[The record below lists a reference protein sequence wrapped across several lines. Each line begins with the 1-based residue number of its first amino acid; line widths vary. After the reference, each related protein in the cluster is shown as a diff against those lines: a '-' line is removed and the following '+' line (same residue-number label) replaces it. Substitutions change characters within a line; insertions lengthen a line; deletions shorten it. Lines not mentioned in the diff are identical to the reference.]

1 MVWDYMYIV
10 ALNWI
15 FPKSMIVPL
24 HIEFERLSAVVV
36 VVVVISGELC
46 NLNAIAAACPAL
58 VIDCARCGCSE
69 LIGKPAC

>member
-36 VVVVISGELC
+36 VVVVISGGNC
-46 NLNAIAAACPAL
+46 
-58 VIDCARCGCSE
+58 VI
-69 LIGKPAC
+69 LTP

>member
-36 VVVVISGELC
+36 VVVVVISGGNC
-46 NLNAIAAACPAL
+46 
-58 VIDCARCGCSE
+58 VI
-69 LIGKPAC
+69 LTP